1 MSLFTGLDE
10 YNYVSNLTNIQFWI
24 GLVDEGYFYSN
35 GDENAINGNYIW
47 IDDNNFDFLSLPN
60 NWASP
65 SSIYGSNEF
74 CGQVETNNDLN
85 EIYCE
90 SDWQHYILEVPYN
103 LQNSNNC
110 DSVAVLNLTIN
121 QPDTSITEVTT
132 CDSYY
137 WGDSTYTQSGTYSY
151 TGGSVTNN
159 YSISL
164 DGNNDYI
171 NGNLYNNFNNEL
183 SVGLWFKSNQLGQ
196 DCKLIYTGSWV
207 NWSTRNFGIQ
217 HTNNG
222 VKFILSIQGNN
233 QYWVE
238 TGSNYIND
246 NLWHNVFATYD
257 NNYIRLYID
266 GQIIDSLHVV
276 GNINNV
282 NDLFIGTRNPLGEY
296 FNGNLDELQLWNK
309 ALNQSEIEQLI
320 NCPPIGNESGLVGY
334 WNFEEGS
341 GNTVLDLTVNGN
353 DGTINGAN
361 FDNNKWIP
369 AQ

>member
-1 MSLFTGLDE
+1 M
-10 YNYVSNLTNIQFWI
+10 
-24 GLVDEGYFYSN
+24 
-35 GDENAINGNYIW
+35 
-47 IDDNNFDFLSLPN
+47 
-60 NWASP
+60 
-65 SSIYGSNEF
+65 
-74 CGQVETNNDLN
+74 
-85 EIYCE
+85 
-90 SDWQHYILEVPYN
+90 
-103 LQNSNNC
+103 
-110 DSVAVLNLTIN
+110 
-121 QPDTSITEVTT
+121 
-132 CDSYY
+132 
-137 WGDSTYTQSGTYSY
+137 
-151 TGGSVTNN
+151 
-159 YSISL
+159 
-164 DGNNDYI
+164 
-171 NGNLYNNFNNEL
+171 
-183 SVGLWFKSNQLGQ
+183 GQ

-361 FDNNKWIP
+361 FDTNVPARSCQLTTINGCDSTAVLNLTINNSNLG
-369 AQ
+369 

>member
-1 MSLFTGLDE
+1 MATKKKFLAKHGLEVNTLSGSTTTLTFPTADGTSGQVIQTDG
-10 YNYVSNLTNIQFWI
+10 NGNLTFASS
-24 GLVDEGYFYSN
+24 GG
-35 GDENAINGNYIW
+35 A
-47 IDDNNFDFLSLPN
+47 FLSL
-60 NWASP
+60 SDTP
-65 SSIYGSNEF
+65 SSFSGQGGKLIQVNTAANGLEFGVSVVGQSSRDTFTGDGSTTAFDMQFAIAEA
-74 CGQVETNNDLN
+74 GQNDLQVFVN
-85 EIYCE
+85 
-90 SDWQHYILEVPYN
+90 
-103 LQNSNNC
+103 
-110 DSVAVLNLTIN
+110 
-121 QPDTSITEVTT
+121 DTRQIP
-132 CDSYY
+132 
-137 WGDSTYTQSGTYSY
+137 GDDYTLG
-151 TGGSVTNN
+151 V
-159 YSISL
+159 

-171 NGNLYNNFNNEL
+171 NSNLYNNFNNEL

-196 DCKLIYTGSWV
+196 DCKLLYTGSWV

-246 NLWHNVFATYD
+246 NLWHNIFATYD

-266 GQIIDSLHVV
+266 GQIVDSLHVV

-282 NDLFIGTRNPLGEY
+282 NDLFIGTRNPLGQY
-296 FNGNLDELQLWNK
+296 FNGNLDEVQLWNK
-309 ALNQSEIEQLI
+309 ALNQLEIEQFI

-353 DGTINGAN
+353 DGIINGATYSTDVPEQSCQLTTINGCDSVAVLN
-361 FDNNKWIP
+361 LTITQPDT
-369 AQ
+369 